1 MTETPLRAELLL
13 AQDVPEQLERELTAI
28 LGELGAPAARVRRAV
43 PHRGPAELQWLVL
56 ASLPLQAFL
65 SGLGGEAVKD
75 GYRALKD
82 LVGRLTRRGE
92 GSTAPPRAPR
102 PLVLHDARTGLQ
114 IVLEGDLPQSAYEQ
128 LGALDL
134 TRFTVGPLHY
144 DRARGRW
151 RSELDEAAG

>member
-82 LVGRLTRRGE
+82 LVGRLTRCGE
-92 GSTAPPRAPR
+92 GSTAPRQAAR

>member
-1 MTETPLRAELLL
+1 MTEAPLRAELLFAHDVSEELEGEL
-13 AQDVPEQLERELTAI
+13 AAGF
-28 LGELGAPAARVRRAV
+28 GELGAPTVRVRRAV
-43 PHRGPAELQWLVL
+43 DHRGPAELQWLVL

-82 LVGRLTRRGE
+82 LVGRLTRRG
-92 GSTAPPRAPR
+92 GGAAPEQTPR
-102 PLVLHDARTGLQ
+102 PLVLHDARTELQ

-128 LGALDL
+128 LAVLDL

-144 DRARGRW
+144 DRALGRW

>member
-1 MTETPLRAELLL
+1 MTKAPLRAELLL
-13 AQDVPEQLERELTAI
+13 AQEVSAELEQDLATEFR
-28 LGELGAPAARVRRAV
+28 ELGAPAVRVRRTLD
-43 PHRGPAELQWLVL
+43 HRGPGELQWLVL

-82 LVGRLTRRGE
+82 LVGRLVRRGA
-92 GSTAPPRAPR
+92 TAPAAVPP
-102 PLVLHDARTGLQ
+102 PLVLQDERTGLR
-114 IVLEGDLPQSAYEQ
+114 IVLEADLPQSAYEE
-128 LGALDL
+128 LAVLDL
-134 TRFTVGPLHY
+134 SGFTVGPLHY